1 MRNMGTFDSC
11 CTWKRCAAKVLFSG
25 FDASKDGFG
34 KEGFA
39 AYGGRAELFSE
50 FSGIL

>member
-1 MRNMGTFDSC
+1 MALIEGNLRIQNYCALRDVTLGRIGT
-11 CTWKRCAAKVLFSG
+11 V
-25 FDASKDGFG
+25 GFG